1 LHFHLFR
8 RELTA
13 IQESEAA
20 KVASVAIKNFVTADE
35 QVEEVR
41 LVFFQQRDARVFL
54 EYQEFE

>member
-1 LHFHLFR
+1 
-8 RELTA
+8 
-13 IQESEAA
+13 
-20 KVASVAIKNFVTADE
+20 VAIKNFVTADE